1 MDAPIF
7 IVGANRS
14 GTTLLRLILNAHSRV
29 AIPDELIYFSSS
41 LAGVPIE
48 KWREPALTEDAYRTF
63 VQDFL
68 RRAEPAMPGL
78 DLDAVTTDILSGPR
92 DFRRPYAL
100 ILDAWAR
107 RDDAARWGEKTPG
120 NLFYA
125 DVILDMFP
133 DARFIYMV
141 RDPRAGVASMQK
153 VSFFP
158 DDVVF
163 NALSRRKHAT
173 RGRDILEQ
181 HVPSDRRITVCYED
195 LVTEPEATV
204 RSVCRFLGEPFEP
217 SMLHFHQEAD
227 AYMKDEAASDYNA
240 AATAP
245 ISADKIYAWTERLSS
260 DAVAVVE
267 RICQQ
272 EMQEFGYKPKA
283 GAPSLHQR
291 VEIAV
296 KTAYWH
302 VQCWRHRGVRHYTVK
317 HPIFARLRGRLL

>member
-14 GTTLLRLILNAHSRV
+14 GTTLLRLLLNAHSRI
-29 AIPDELIYFSSS
+29 AIPDELIYFNSF

-48 KWREPALTEDAYRTF
+48 AWREPGLSAEPYRSF
-63 VQDFL
+63 VHDFL
-68 RRAEPAMPGL
+68 HRAAPALPGL
-78 DLDAVTTDILSGPR
+78 DLDAVQEDVLAGPH

-100 ILDAWAR
+100 VLEAWAR
-107 RDDAARWGEKTPG
+107 HHDTPRWGEKTPG

-125 DVILDMFP
+125 DVILEMFP
-133 DARFIYMV
+133 SARFIYMV
-141 RDPRAGVASMQK
+141 RDPRGGVASMQK

-173 RGRDILEQ
+173 TGRRILERN
-181 HVPSDRRITVCYED
+181 VPAPQRMSVRYED
-195 LVTEPEATV
+195 LVTHPEATV
-204 RSVCRFLGEPFEP
+204 RSVCAFLDEPFEP
-217 SMLHFHQEAD
+217 SMLYFHRDAE

-245 ISADKIYAWTERLSS
+245 ISADKVDTWTDRLSP

-267 RICQQ
+267 HICCS
-272 EMQEFGYKPKA
+272 EMQAFDYDPV
-283 GAPSLHQR
+283 APSLPLRRQIET
-291 VEIAV
+291 VV
-296 KTAYWH
+296 KTAYWN
-302 VQCWRHRGVRHYTVK
+302 VQCWRHRNVRHYTVK
-317 HPIFARLRGRLL
+317 HPMFARLRR